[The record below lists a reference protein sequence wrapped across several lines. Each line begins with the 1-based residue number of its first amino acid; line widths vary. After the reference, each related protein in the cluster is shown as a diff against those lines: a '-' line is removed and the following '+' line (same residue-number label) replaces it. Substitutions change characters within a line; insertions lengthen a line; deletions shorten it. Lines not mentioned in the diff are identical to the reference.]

1 MSGVVA
7 GDSEYLYTLTT
18 NLAELVAETDGE
30 NENLFEENTNL
41 ERVTGNMD
49 VDNDGLMGLFL
60 VIDVIDDDDV
70 LIQLQITPF
79 IGWILC

>member
-7 GDSEYLYTLTT
+7 GDSEYLCTLTT